1 MGQNRSVRYCNK
13 YITILA
19 IMMFIALF
27 ACLSV
32 CLAAPSD
39 DQAWQDYKLEFG
51 KVYTEEED
59 ASRHATWKS
68 NLEGMA
74 VHNAQ
79 YEKTYTQGP
88 NEFSDMT
95 DEEFQAAYCNCL
107 KIPEDVLNGTADSEA
122 QQFVPPSN
130 VQLPASVN
138 WVNKGYVTP
147 VKNQGQCGSCYSFSA
162 TGSLEGQWFK
172 KTGRL
177 PSLSEQQIVDC
188 SGKYGNLGCGGGW
201 YEWSWKYLQ
210 ENGGSES
217 ERAYPYYGRRYY
229 CQFRRQYV
237 VAQVRGFH
245 DLPQGDENAL
255 KQALATIGP
264 IAVAID
270 ASHRSFGSY
279 KRGVYYEP
287 SCGSG
292 LRNLIM
298 LSWLSVMELKAAVIT
313 GSSKTAGVH
322 GLEKAVTSR

>member
-122 QQFVPPSN
+122 QQFVPPAN
-130 VQLPASVN
+130 LVVPNSVN
-138 WVNKGYVTP
+138 WVNQGYVTP

-162 TGSLEGQWFK
+162 TGGLEGQWFK
-172 KTGRL
+172 KTGTL

-188 SGKYGNLGCGGGW
+188 SGRYGNYGCRGGW
-201 YEWSWKYLQ
+201 YQSSWKYIRDA
-210 ENGGSES
+210 GGNAG
-217 ERAYPYYGRRYY
+217 ERSYRYTARQGW
-229 CQFRRQYV
+229 CRFRRSTAI
-237 VAQVRGFH
+237 AQCTGFV
-245 DLPQGDENAL
+245 DTRQGDENAL
-255 KQALATIGP
+255 TKLWHRLDQYLSLLMQADLA
-264 IAVAID
+264 
-270 ASHRSFGSY
+270 S
-279 KRGVYYEP
+279 E
-287 SCGSG
+287 
-292 LRNLIM
+292 
-298 LSWLSVMELKAAVIT
+298 IT
-313 GSSKTAGVH
+313 EVEYFTTH
-322 GLEKAVTSR
+322 GA